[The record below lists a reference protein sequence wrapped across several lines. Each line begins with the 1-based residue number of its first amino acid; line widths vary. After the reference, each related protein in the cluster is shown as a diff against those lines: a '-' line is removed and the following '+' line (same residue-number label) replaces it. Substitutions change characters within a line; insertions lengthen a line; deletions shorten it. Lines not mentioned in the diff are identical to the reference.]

1 MPAAAAPAP
10 RHWRT
15 GELCAPPAAAAPA
28 DFHAAEPAV
37 QPWLAPPLLDPQVN
51 GFAGVDF
58 QADRLE
64 VADLARAVAGLRR
77 FGCTRFLL
85 TLITDAWDRLLARLA
100 RLRTLRVAVPELRA
114 AIAGWHVEGPF
125 LSGAPGFHGAHDPA
139 LMLDPT
145 PARIA
150 ELREAA
156 GADLVLLTLAPERR
170 GALEAIARAVAL
182 GMKVSL
188 GHTDAP
194 TGCLREAVAAGAT
207 GFTHL
212 GNACP
217 QLLDRHDN
225 ILWRVLDTPGL
236 TVSLIAD
243 GRHVAPALF
252 RLIHRALPPERI
264 LYTTDAMAAAGAPPG
279 RYTLGR
285 LTLEVGA
292 DRVVRPPGQTHF
304 AGSAL
309 TPIEAVF
316 TAAAMLGV
324 SWRETWARAS
334 VATARWLGLPAPEP
348 APDGEHCLLETDA
361 AGNWV
366 RLRTRAAGGEESVL
380 ER

>member
-1 MPAAAAPAP
+1 MAEVRLSA

-15 GELCAPPAAAAPA
+15 GEQCVVAGKPAALAEFAGVPA
-28 DFHAAEPAV
+28 ERL
-37 QPWLAPPLLDPQVN
+37 WLAPPLVDPQVN

-58 QADRLE
+58 QAETLE
-64 VADLARAVAGLRR
+64 TADLERAATALARHGCAR
-77 FGCTRFLL
+77 FWL
-85 TLITDAWDRLLARLA
+85 TLITDAWERLLAKLT
-100 RLRTLRVAVPELRA
+100 RLRALRAASPGLRA

-125 LSGAPGFHGAHDPA
+125 LSDRPGFHGAHNPG

-145 PARIA
+145 PERIR

-156 GADLVLLTLAPERR
+156 GPDRVLLTLAPERR
-170 GALEAIARAVAL
+170 GALAAIAEAVRL
-182 GMKVSL
+182 DMKVSL

-194 TGCLREAVAAGAT
+194 AECLREALAAGAT

-225 ILWRVLDTPGL
+225 ILWRVLDTSGL

-243 GRHVAPALF
+243 GRHVSPPLF
-252 RLIHRALPPERI
+252 RLIHRVLPPGRL

-279 RYTLGR
+279 RYRLGR
-285 LTLEVGA
+285 LELEVGP
-292 DRVVRPPGQTHF
+292 DRVVRLPGSTHF

-309 TPIEAVF
+309 TPLEAVL

-324 SWRETWARAS
+324 SWRECWARMS
-334 VATARWLGLPAPEP
+334 TATADWLGLDEDDPTLR
-348 APDGEHCLLETDA
+348 GEGCLVETDDS
-361 AGNWV
+361 GRPV
-366 RLRTRAAGGEESVL
+366 RWQLLGSPP
-380 ER
+380 

>member
-1 MPAAAAPAP
+1 MAEVPLTA

-15 GELCAPPAAAAPA
+15 GEPCIVTGPPTALAEFAGVPA
-28 DFHAAEPAV
+28 ERL
-37 QPWLAPPLLDPQVN
+37 WLVPPLVDPQVN

-58 QADRLE
+58 QAETLE
-64 VADLARAVAGLRR
+64 AADLERAATALARHGCAR
-77 FGCTRFLL
+77 FWL
-85 TLITDAWDRLLARLA
+85 TLITDAWERLLAKLT
-100 RLRTLRVAVPELRA
+100 RLRALRAASPGLRA

-125 LSGAPGFHGAHDPA
+125 LSDRPGFHGAHDPG

-145 PARIA
+145 PERLR

-156 GADLVLLTLAPERR
+156 GPDRVLLTLAPERR
-170 GALEAIARAVAL
+170 GALAAIAEAVRL

-194 TGCLREAVAAGAT
+194 AECLRDAVAAGAT

-243 GRHVAPALF
+243 GRHVSPPLF
-252 RLIHRALPPERI
+252 RLVHRVLPSERI
-264 LYTTDAMAAAGAPPG
+264 IYTTDAMAAAGAPPG

-285 LTLEVGA
+285 LELEVGP
-292 DRVVRPPGQTHF
+292 DRVVRQPGGTHF
-304 AGSAL
+304 AGSAA
-309 TPIEAVF
+309 TPIEAVLR
-316 TAAAMLGV
+316 AAAMLGV
-324 SWRETWARAS
+324 SWREAWERMS
-334 VATARWLGLPAPEP
+334 KATARWLGDAANEP
-348 APDGEHCLLETDA
+348 ALTSGGCLVETD
-361 AGNWV
+361 N
-366 RLRTRAAGGEESVL
+366 L
-380 ER
+380 ERPVRWRLVESAPGV

>member
-1 MPAAAAPAP
+1 MTTVRLTA

-15 GELCAPPAAAAPA
+15 GEPRELVGDAAELAAFTSAAP
-28 DFHAAEPAV
+28 ERL
-37 QPWLAPPLLDPQVN
+37 WLAPPLVDPQVN

-58 QADRLE
+58 QAEAPDG
-64 VADLARAVAGLRR
+64 ADLERAAAALARH
-77 FGCTRFLL
+77 GCAQFFL
-85 TLITDAWDRLLARLA
+85 TLITDAWDRLLAKLA
-100 RLRTLRVAVPELRA
+100 RLRTLRAASPALRDA
-114 AIAGWHVEGPF
+114 LAGWHVEGPF
-125 LSGAPGFHGAHDPA
+125 LSAKPGFHGAHDPT

-145 PARIA
+145 PERLR

-156 GADLVLLTLAPERR
+156 GPDRLLITLAPERR
-170 GALEAIARAVAL
+170 GALAAITEAVRL
-182 GMKVSL
+182 GLTVSL

-194 TGCLREAVAAGAT
+194 AECLRDAVAAGAT

-243 GRHVAPALF
+243 GRHVSPPLF
-252 RLIHRALPPERI
+252 RLLHRALPPERI

-285 LTLEVGA
+285 LALEVGP
-292 DRVVRPPGQTHF
+292 DRVVRLPGQTHF

-309 TPIEAVF
+309 TPIEAVC

-324 SWRETWARAS
+324 SWRETWARMS
-334 VATARWLGLPAPEP
+334 VTPARWLGLSLPEP
-348 APDGEHCLLETDA
+348 GATTPGCLVETDA
-361 AGNWV
+361 AGRPV
-366 RLRTRAAGGEESVL
+366 RWQLLRAGG
-380 ER
+380 